1 MIRAFER
8 LLEVLAIVG
17 AAIALGLVLAV
28 TGEVVLRNTINT
40 TIPGIDELSE
50 YGLYLM
56 CLLPSPWLVHK
67 AQHIRIDILV
77 VALPKNAARV
87 LEAVVDVAAGI
98 ACLIFAYVSV
108 QVIKNSLAAKSL
120 VYKTWQFPEY
130 WIYLPL
136 PVVMVLMAICFA
148 IRVQR
153 GVPKSDG
160 PSGF

>member
-1 MIRAFER
+1 MIRTFER
-8 LLEVLAIVG
+8 LLEILAIVG
-17 AAIALGLVLAV
+17 AVIALALVLAI
-28 TGEVVLRNTINT
+28 TTEVVLRSSINT

-77 VALPKNAARV
+77 VALPTRVARV
-87 LEAVVDVAAGI
+87 LEAVVDVVAGVG
-98 ACLIFAYVSV
+98 CLVFAYISV
-108 QVIKNSLAAKSL
+108 LVIRNSLAAKSL
-120 VYKTWQFPEY
+120 VYKTWQFPEW
-130 WIYLPL
+130 WIYTPL
-136 PVVMVLMAICFA
+136 PVVMVLMAVCFA
-148 IRVQR
+148 IRVKR

>member
-1 MIRAFER
+1 MLRAFER
-8 LLEVLAIVG
+8 LLEMLAVVG
-17 AAIALGLVLAV
+17 AAIALALVIAV

-77 VALPKNAARV
+77 VSLPKAAARV
-87 LEAVVDVAAGI
+87 LEAMMDLLAGA
-98 ACLIFAYVSV
+98 ACLICAYISI

-148 IRVQR
+148 IRIRQ
-153 GVPKSDG
+153 GVPRSDG